1 MSSTV
6 LRLGSLRFS
15 HSLRLQLVFASGLVV
30 LNFTLRF
37 GTCVGL
43 LFDAAFGFDLLQ
55 VFVSP
60 VPIAALCFNSSLL
73 LRHFA

>member
-30 LNFTLRF
+30 LSFTLRF

-43 LFDAAFGFDLLQ
+43 LFDAAFGLLQ